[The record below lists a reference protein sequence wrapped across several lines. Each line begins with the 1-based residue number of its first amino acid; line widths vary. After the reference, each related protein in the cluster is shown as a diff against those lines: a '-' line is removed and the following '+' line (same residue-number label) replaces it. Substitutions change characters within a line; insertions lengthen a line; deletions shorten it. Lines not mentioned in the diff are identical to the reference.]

1 MSSPVKELGFLKRV
15 STHFYLKPF
24 LNSISVTFASFALSP
39 SRDKLSAKNEMSG
52 LETLIKEIAPTPGG
66 EEHAT
71 IVSSKAINS
80 IYFLGPCIYICTAD
94 TREFMNQ

>member
-1 MSSPVKELGFLKRV
+1 
-15 STHFYLKPF
+15 
-24 LNSISVTFASFALSP
+24 
-39 SRDKLSAKNEMSG
+39 MSG

-71 IVSSKAINS
+71 IVSSKSINS

>member
-1 MSSPVKELGFLKRV
+1 MSSPVKELGFLYKV
-15 STHFYLKPF
+15 STHFSFKPF
-24 LNSISVTFASFALSP
+24 LSSISLTLASFAANS
-39 SRDKLSAKNEMSG
+39 SKDKYLLKNEISG

-71 IVSSKAINS
+71 IVSSRSINS
-80 IYFLGPCIYICTAD
+80 VYFLGPCIYICKAE